1 MAAKIDFSSA
11 ILENEKEEGL
21 EMDDKNMEEASIG
34 FIGVHLGEFFVF
46 IREQLTIL
54 LCMQSSLRVRVCSGK
69 VWCVFNASMGIL
81 SQLRHFFVPQ
91 FYTVWLLK

>member
-1 MAAKIDFSSA
+1 
-11 ILENEKEEGL
+11 
-21 EMDDKNMEEASIG
+21 MEEASIG

-54 LCMQSSLRVRVCSGK
+54 LCMQNSLRVRVCFGK

-81 SQLRHFFVPQ
+81 SQLHHFFVPQ
-91 FYTVWLLK
+91 FYTVWLLNRLIRLNIYIYSLRQPEE